1 MHQNANNMSQNFL
14 GKLSTLYIASVQV
27 KSLVFIYKNDNFCNY
42 FKKHLIKIYTNTH
55 QIAPLLKIFSEN
67 LLNPVM
73 YAHLLLFEKN
83 TIQKC
88 PLFPIFKR
96 SSLIHK
102 NKPAL
107 VASIVLKKSTATVFV
122 RFLKNTFNFTRSC
135 AFAQKAKFY
144 ALKMLKKQ
152 NLTHPKATKLAPL
165 QGGLAPPPLKIG

>member
-1 MHQNANNMSQNFL
+1 M
-14 GKLSTLYIASVQV
+14 
-27 KSLVFIYKNDNFCNY
+27 C
-42 FKKHLIKIYTNTH
+42 
-55 QIAPLLKIFSEN
+55 
-67 LLNPVM
+67 
-73 YAHLLLFEKN
+73 AHLLLFEKN

-88 PLFPIFKR
+88 PLFPIFTR

-135 AFAQKAKFY
+135 ALAQKAKFY

-152 NLTHPKATKLAPL
+152 NLTHLKATKLVTLCITPIPPRIYALAVYALHNFDYIIVIKSIVTIMNHFLIPL
-165 QGGLAPPPLKIG
+165 